1 MRFLLPF
8 FLSVFSLQ
16 AQVKTIKL
24 NNTKPVDTPKT
35 IGFSIEASEIRVHGL
50 EELFDTVEKRFNYAP
65 KYIDCETCAVVAPTV
80 VYTIVLDY
88 TFGNAAGSKS
98 AALIW
103 RRSAKEK
110 GFPKQGILLS
120 ELSEDELISQESFVS
135 TIDRGANLYVR
146 MKEMR
151 GHVLNNGIHTDK
163 KALRLGK
170 LFRTP

>member
-16 AQVKTIKL
+16 AQVKTIEL

-35 IGFSIEASEIRVHGL
+35 IRFSIEASEIRVHGL
-50 EELFDTVEKRFNYAP
+50 EELFDTAEKRFNYAP

-110 GFPKQGILLS
+110 GFPKQGLLLS

>member
-1 MRFLLPF
+1 MRFILPF
-8 FLSVFSLQ
+8 FVCIFGLQ
-16 AQVKTIKL
+16 AQVKTIEL
-24 NNTKPVDTPKT
+24 SNTKPVDTPKT
-35 IGFSIEASEIRVHGL
+35 IRFSIEANEIRVHGL
-50 EELFDTVEKRFNYAP
+50 EAIFNTAEKRFNYAP
-65 KYIDCETCAVVAPTV
+65 KYIDCESCGVVAPTV

-103 RRSAKEK
+103 KRSAKEK
-110 GFPKQGILLS
+110 EFPEQGLLLS
-120 ELSEDELISQESFVS
+120 ELSADELISQESFVS
-135 TIDRGANLYVR
+135 TVDRGANLYVR
-146 MKEMR
+146 MKELR

>member
-8 FLSVFSLQ
+8 FVCVFSLQ
-16 AQVKTIKL
+16 AQVKTIEL

-35 IGFSIEASEIRVHGL
+35 IRFSIEANEIRVHGL
-50 EELFDTVEKRFNYAP
+50 EAIFNTAEKRFNYAP
-65 KYIDCETCAVVAPTV
+65 KYIDCDSCTVVAPTV

-103 RRSAKEK
+103 KRSAKEK
-110 GFPKQGILLS
+110 EFPEQGLLLS
-120 ELSEDELISQESFVS
+120 ELSADDLISQESFVS

-146 MKEMR
+146 MKELR